1 MATRTTKTSTKT
13 TSTRT
18 TKPKV
23 APKTSVTKAATTT
36 AAAPVVVETPQPVVS
51 GPMMRKK
58 ELVDAVVAKSGM
70 KKKDVKPVVEA
81 MLSVL
86 GSALQDGRELNLQ
99 PLGKVK
105 INREKKLPTGKMMI
119 AKIRQSEDLP
129 PLESQPD
136 AKDMDGVD
144 AVADTT
150 AAAAE

>member
-13 TSTRT
+13 TSTTKAKT
-18 TKPKV
+18 TKP
-23 APKTSVTKAATTT
+23 ATSQ
-36 AAAPVVVETPQPVVS
+36 AAAPVVVDAPQPVVS

-58 ELVDAVVAKSGM
+58 ELVDAVVTKSGM

-105 INREKKLPTGKMMI
+105 INREKKLPSGKMMI

-129 PLESQPD
+129 VLEAAPD
-136 AKDMDGVD
+136 PKDL
-144 AVADTT
+144 DTAAT
-150 AAAAE
+150 TDTKDAAAE

>member
-1 MATRTTKTSTKT
+1 MATRTTKTSTKS
-13 TSTRT
+13 TST
-18 TKPKV
+18 TK
-23 APKTSVTKAATTT
+23 AKTTKAATSKS
-36 AAAPVVVETPQPVVS
+36 AAPVVVDAPQPVVS

-58 ELVDAVVAKSGM
+58 ELVDAVVTKSGM

-105 INREKKLPTGKMMI
+105 INREKKLPSGKMMI

-129 PLESQPD
+129 VLEAAPD
-136 AKDMDGVD
+136 PKDLDTGVTT
-144 AVADTT
+144 DTKD
-150 AAAAE
+150 AAAE

>member
-1 MATRTTKTSTKT
+1 MATRTTKTTTKT
-13 TSTRT
+13 TT
-18 TKPKV
+18 TKPKTTAKTTV
-23 APKTSVTKAATTT
+23 SKAPSTTT
-36 AAAPVVVETPQPVVS
+36 AAPVVVETPQPVVS

-129 PLESQPD
+129 PLDSQPD
-136 AKDMDGVD
+136 VKDLDGAD
-144 AVADTT
+144 TPADTT